1 MKILRDVDLKEYNS
15 FGIKAAA
22 RKIVAVQSQE
32 DIVRYLN
39 SEEYSEQDIVLGG
52 GSNILFLGDLKQN
65 IIKNDIKGFRV
76 IEDNQDDVLVEVG
89 AGVVWHE
96 FLEECMKHGY
106 YGLENLALIPGT
118 VGAAPVQNIGA
129 YGVEQDVCFE
139 SLTGILRD
147 TAEEMKFTKEK
158 CKFAYRNSIFK
169 TRLKGR
175 FIITSVRYRLS
186 KSFSP
191 VLAYR
196 DLKDKFAEKSNFVA
210 SELFNYICEV
220 RKSKLPDYKELGN
233 AGSFFKNPIISVE
246 MAERLRNKYEKVP
259 LFDFEDRFKIS
270 AAWLI
275 QEAGFKGK
283 RLGDAGVSE
292 KHALILVNYG
302 NASGADIYNLSQNII
317 DVVKDKF
324 DLELEREVNIVGEL

>member
-39 SEEYSEQDIVLGG
+39 SEEYSEHDIVLGG
-52 GSNILFLGDLKQN
+52 GSNILFLGDLNQN

-158 CKFAYRNSIFK
+158 CKFEYRNSIFK

-191 VLAYR
+191 VLTYR
-196 DLKDKFAEKSNFVA
+196 DLKDKFAEKSNFSA
-210 SELFNYICEV
+210 SELFDYICEV

-283 RLGDAGVSE
+283 RLADAGVSE